1 EKRHPED
8 PSTTAQF
15 RWAEGGHTRHGDTTT
30 VRGAGEHRTQE
41 TLVRSFRRSR
51 HSECRIPAG
60 RNVASMKGRY
70 VMKIQGSVALVT
82 GSNRGLGKALVS
94 ALLEAG
100 AAKVYAAAR
109 DVSKVTSSDPRV
121 VPLALDTSK
130 PEQIAAAARAAG
142 DVTLLIN
149 NAGVSTSANVLTA
162 SQGAMETDFRTN
174 VFGTIVNVLSLASL
188 GSFPALGG
196 YSASKAA
203 SYSITQALRP
213 ELRGKCIE
221 ILAAFPGPID
231 TDMVKDLPIP
241 KTSPADVASA
251 VLAGVARGEEDIFP
265 DPMAQQMG
273 ALWSKS
279 PKEYERAF
287 ASM

>member
-1 EKRHPED
+1 
-8 PSTTAQF
+8 
-15 RWAEGGHTRHGDTTT
+15 
-30 VRGAGEHRTQE
+30 
-41 TLVRSFRRSR
+41 
-51 HSECRIPAG
+51 
-60 RNVASMKGRY
+60 
-70 VMKIQGSVALVT
+70 MKIEGSTALVT

-100 AAKVYAAAR
+100 ATRVYAAAR
-109 DVSKVTSSDPRV
+109 DVSKVTLSDPRV
-121 VPLALDTSK
+121 VPLALDTS
-130 PEQIAAAARAAG
+130 G
-142 DVTLLIN
+142 
-149 NAGVSTSANVLTA
+149 
-162 SQGAMETDFRTN
+162 GA
-174 VFGTIVNVLSLASL
+174 TIVNVLSLASL

-203 SYSITQALRP
+203 SYSVTQALRP
-213 ELRGKCIE
+213 ELRRKHIE

-241 KTSPADVASA
+241 KASPAEVASA

-265 DPMAQQMG
+265 DPMARQMG

-279 PKEYERAF
+279 PKEYERAL

>member
-1 EKRHPED
+1 
-8 PSTTAQF
+8 
-15 RWAEGGHTRHGDTTT
+15 
-30 VRGAGEHRTQE
+30 
-41 TLVRSFRRSR
+41 
-51 HSECRIPAG
+51 
-60 RNVASMKGRY
+60 
-70 VMKIQGSVALVT
+70 MKIQGSVALVT

-100 AAKVYAAAR
+100 VAKVYAAAR
-109 DVSKVTSSDPRV
+109 NVRTVAVDDPRV

-130 PEQIAAAARAAG
+130 PEQIAAAAAAAG
-142 DVTLLIN
+142 DVTLLVN

-162 SQGAMETDFRTN
+162 SPASMETDFRTN
-174 VFGTIVNVLSLASL
+174 VFGTLAVIKGFLPVLERARGGATIVNVLSLASL

-213 ELRGKCIE
+213 ELRGKHIE

-273 ALWSKS
+273 ALFCKS

-287 ASM
+287 GSM